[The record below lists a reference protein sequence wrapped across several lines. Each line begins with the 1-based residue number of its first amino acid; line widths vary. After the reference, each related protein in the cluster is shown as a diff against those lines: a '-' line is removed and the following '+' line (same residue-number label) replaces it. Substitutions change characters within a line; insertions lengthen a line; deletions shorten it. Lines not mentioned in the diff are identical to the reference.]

1 MNDQSTTKNT
11 LSDTDYEDFG
21 STKYYSGSIIGLGIF
36 LLLLGVLAVSASFIA
51 TLATVVVFGILLLA
65 GSAVQFMNASLGKG
79 RSNFILQL
87 AAGIFYLVAG
97 LLMIISPVEAALGL
111 TLMLIALFF
120 VSGLLRMITAVRER
134 FSGWGWMFFLGV
146 INLVMGGLLWYGW
159 PWSGLWFIG
168 FLVGVEMIFGGV
180 FWLTLGSA
188 LRRLPDKFHEPLGK
202 AG

>member
-36 LLLLGVLAVSASFIA
+36 LLLLGV
-51 TLATVVVFGILLLA
+51 LA

>member
-87 AAGIFYLVAG
+87 AAGIFYLVCR
-97 LLMIISPVEAALGL
+97 LLLEKKKMYTEIGL
-111 TLMLIALFF
+111 TL
-120 VSGLLRMITAVRER
+120 
-134 FSGWGWMFFLGV
+134 
-146 INLVMGGLLWYGW
+146 
-159 PWSGLWFIG
+159 
-168 FLVGVEMIFGGV
+168 
-180 FWLTLGSA
+180 
-188 LRRLPDKFHEPLGK
+188 
-202 AG
+202 

>member
-146 INLVMGGLLWYGW
+146 INLVMGDSSGTVGRGAASGSSAFLLV
-159 PWSGLWFIG
+159 SRCSSA
-168 FLVGVEMIFGGV
+168 GV
-180 FWLTLGSA
+180 FG
-188 LRRLPDKFHEPLGK
+188 
-202 AG
+202 